1 MCILERSQRVRL
13 GLDLSLNWNGGL
25 PCYHVI
31 YVILSVKQCIRSTEQ
46 SSVCRKL
53 RQPGCVS
60 LVATVNLD
68 LESSDLVDT
77 VDRSC
82 SKYDTDRDT
91 RVEGK
96 PNGNNDSKEHSECK

>member
-1 MCILERSQRVRL
+1 M
-13 GLDLSLNWNGGL
+13 
-25 PCYHVI
+25 
-31 YVILSVKQCIRSTEQ
+31 
-46 SSVCRKL
+46 
-53 RQPGCVS
+53 S

-96 PNGNNDSKEHSECK
+96 PNGNNDSKVHSECK